1 MTLTQR
7 ACWSDCA
14 GHNATTMPVSVT
26 EATDI
31 FPGTPTPAST
41 ALLDWFV
48 KRWTHTVETSKL
60 LPAAEALAVGEE
72 VQSLRRIT
80 GRCAHGVGVYM
91 AFWGFGHVHHRN
103 TMLRGLKYALRPRV
117 IVATQKKTETDAP
130 RSQYF
135 EGFVCYQT
143 NVLSLEELEA
153 FFERF
158 HMSISVADLDTMM
171 SDSMVTCI
179 SRVSLG
185 EYEFGNWHSMQNIYY
200 RTEYARRFTQT
211 QDRDARQNLL
221 HTTGMALSTSNMLA
235 LFHERQNIRI
245 DLQGIHA
252 LVSTVRRIADDQND
266 AVSTALHVA
275 TEVSG
280 QQGEQLRTLLMQ
292 SLDQN
297 LLVTNHIH
305 SMLNVINRLTPDALT
320 PPPVVLSILRRDSRV
335 PIGSVRP
342 GALIAVRPA
351 ALISAAATA
360 AEFVPAA
367 VAAAAGGP
375 GATAPPDG
383 YRRPTPDELAVI
395 RSFLAAS
402 GSHAAMRASL
412 LPAAAVVPPGP
423 PPPAL
428 ASFRVDLP

>member
-1 MTLTQR
+1 
-7 ACWSDCA
+7 
-14 GHNATTMPVSVT
+14 
-26 EATDI
+26 
-31 FPGTPTPAST
+31 
-41 ALLDWFV
+41 
-48 KRWTHTVETSKL
+48 
-60 LPAAEALAVGEE
+60 
-72 VQSLRRIT
+72 
-80 GRCAHGVGVYM
+80 M

-158 HMSISVADLDTMM
+158 HMSIGVADLDTMM

-200 RTEYARRFTQT
+200 RTEYAHRFTQT

-221 HTTGMALSTSNMLA
+221 HTTGMALSTLNMLA
-235 LFHERQNIRI
+235 LFHERQNIHI

-280 QQGEQLRTLLMQ
+280 QQDEQLRTLLMQ

-360 AEFVPAA
+360 AEFVQAA
-367 VAAAAGGP
+367 VAAAAGEP
-375 GATAPPDG
+375 GVTAPTDS

-395 RSFLAAS
+395 
-402 GSHAAMRASL
+402 
-412 LPAAAVVPPGP
+412 
-423 PPPAL
+423 
-428 ASFRVDLP
+428 